1 MSQRFVL
8 AGFVVIALLV
18 LGVVGYMLTRPAPTP
33 TPTPTPV
40 ETTPTAAQTPA
51 PQTPPPPQVMR
62 IATSPVGTTGYMV
75 AAYLSDIWNRE
86 AGLRTFVQPH
96 ASTEAGIKAL
106 VLGEAEIAYAADV
119 HFMDLYT
126 WGKEFGILGVGLER
140 EAKKLPVQSVWL
152 YTMET
157 FLLIR
162 AEDAGKYRCWK
173 DLEGKDVFLTPKGFG
188 NHLNILRAL
197 RAAGVNVNHVEIS
210 FGAVADSLSRG
221 TIVATALYTTGTLV
235 LPPWGRELDLRIKLA
250 PLNPCP
256 DEVEKL
262 KAAGL
267 VLKEIDS
274 SKVFSNNKDM
284 GKVVGVAFFFGWHAA
299 TDIPEDAV
307 YKMLVALEKV
317 AKDYV
322 RVAREFS
329 QIAADMAG
337 FQLEA
342 VKSSMAYGIPVHPG
356 LAKYLKEKGLWN
368 PEWDKYIA
376 KEMIPKLVKAGPS
389 Y

>member
-1 MSQRFVL
+1 
-8 AGFVVIALLV
+8 LV
-18 LGVVGYMLTRPAPTP
+18 RPTPTP

-40 ETTPTAAQTPA
+40 ETTPTAPQTPA

-62 IATSPVGTTGYMV
+62 IATSPVGTTGYMI
-75 AAYLSDIWNRE
+75 AAYLADIWNRE
-86 AGLRTFVQPH
+86 AGLRSFVQPY
-96 ASTEAGIKAL
+96 ASTEAGVKAL
-106 VLGEAEIAYAADV
+106 VLGEAEVAYTADV

-157 FLLIR
+157 FLLVR

-197 RAAGVNVNHVEIS
+197 RAVGVKVNHVEIS
-210 FGAVADSLSRG
+210 TGAVADALSRG
-221 TIVATALYTTGTLV
+221 TIVATALYTTGTLT
-235 LPPWGRELDLRIKLA
+235 LPPWGRELDLKMKLA

-299 TDIPEDAV
+299 IDIPEDVV
-307 YKMLVALEKV
+307 YRMLVALEKV

-322 RVAREFS
+322 GAAREFS
-329 QIAADMAG
+329 QIAANMAG
-337 FQLEA
+337 FQVEG
-342 VKSSMAYGIPVHPG
+342 VKSSIAYGIPVHPG

-376 KEMIPKLVKAGPS
+376 KEMIPKLVKASPS

>member
-1 MSQRFVL
+1 LSQRFVL
-8 AGFVVIALLV
+8 AGVVVVVLLV
-18 LGVVGYMLTRPAPTP
+18 LGVIGYMMVRPTPTP

-40 ETTPTAAQTPA
+40 ETTPTAPQTPA

-62 IATSPVGTTGYMV
+62 IATSSVGTTGYMI

-86 AGLRTFVQPH
+86 AGLRTFVQPY

-106 VLGEAEIAYAADV
+106 VLGEAEVAYTADV

-274 SKVFSNNKDM
+274 SKFFDKNKDM
-284 GKVVGVAFFFGWHAA
+284 GKIIAIPFFATWSAA
-299 TDIPEDAV
+299 IDIPEDTI
-307 YKMLVALEKV
+307 YKMLLVLEKNV
-317 AKDYV
+317 KALAGASAHF
-322 RVAREFS
+322 RVAAEDFV
-329 QIAADMAG
+329 G
-337 FQLEA
+337 FQLTG
-342 VKSSMAYGIPVHPG
+342 VKWSIAYGIPVHPG
-356 LAKYLKEKGLWN
+356 LAKYLKEKGVWN

-376 KEMIPKLVKAGPS
+376 RELVPKLKAN
-389 Y
+389 